1 MSLYEIGR
9 LCVKIAGRDAGRKCV
24 VVDILDNTFVIV
36 DGDVRRKRVNLKHL
50 EPLNEML
57 KLKEGA
63 SHEEVKKAFEK
74 LGLSVW
80 ATNPKKAGERPR
92 RKRKSQQK
100 AAAGEAKSKRK
111 EKAAA
116 LAVESK
122 EEKKSPAK
130 TEKKKKE

>member
-9 LCVKIAGRDAGRKCV
+9 LCLKIAGRDAGRKCV

-57 KLKEGA
+57 KIKEGA

-80 ATNPKKAGERPR
+80 ATNPKKVGERPR
-92 RKRKSQQK
+92 RKRKSQEK
-100 AAAGEAKSKRK
+100 AVGREAKPQKK
-111 EKAAA
+111 VKTA
-116 LAVESK
+116 AVESK
-122 EEKKSPAK
+122 EEKKAAK
-130 TEKKKKE
+130 TEKKKEE

>member
-9 LCVKIAGRDAGRKCV
+9 LCLKIAGRDAGRKC
-24 VVDILDNTFVIV
+24 
-36 DGDVRRKRVNLKHL
+36 

-80 ATNPKKAGERPR
+80 TTNPKKVGERPH

-100 AAAGEAKSKRK
+100 AAREAKPKRK
-111 EKAAA
+111 EKSAAQ
-116 LAVESK
+116 AVEGK
-122 EEKKSPAK
+122 EQKKSPAK